1 MKIIINK
8 ELEDM
13 IEEHKA
19 LVPRL
24 NKLADKVYNPDEAAS
39 IDSNVEFAN
48 KAVQLSAMRKYE
60 ESLRARL
67 ENKDVLCM
75 GNGTYFVKVPEH
87 KFGSDFDIDKE
98 KNV

>member
-24 NKLADKVYNPDEAAS
+24 NKLADKVYSPDEAAS

-67 ENKDVLCM
+67 ENAGVLCVSD
-75 GNGTYFVKVPEH
+75 GKTYFIKVPEH

-98 KNV
+98 